1 MSNQK
6 YQNCSKFQLLDSTK
20 ARSLQREREKTRA
33 QARQE
38 MEELRI
44 FHTSRTHRSRIKDD
58 LHELRRIR
66 EELNTITKMSDDQN
80 HSLTGSRHFTQQ
92 QQQERSQT
100 LSPAIERHNFG
111 EFEKFSLRNNE
122 GFSQI
127 CTDSGK
133 DVQQNLSTPPKR
145 NKSASPSATLK
156 RRLNFSVNR
165 ELGFD
170 EVKFLKSCSNN

>member
-100 LSPAIERHNFG
+100 LSP
-111 EFEKFSLRNNE
+111 
-122 GFSQI
+122 
-127 CTDSGK
+127 
-133 DVQQNLSTPPKR
+133 
-145 NKSASPSATLK
+145 SATLK